1 MQLYYAPGACS
12 LAAHITAREAGVPVD
27 LVKVDIPT
35 GRLEDGREFR
45 QVNPRGYVPALV
57 LDDGEL
63 VTEAQVV
70 VQYLADLVPTSG
82 LFPPPGT
89 RDRLRVQEWLGYVA
103 TELHKPLGSLWDP
116 STPEAWRGKVREW
129 LPVRFAE
136 LDAHLATRPFLVGS
150 GFTVADAYLFVILS
164 WTRYLSIDLSPYP
177 ALEAFLARVAERPKV
192 RQALAEEGLG
202 GGAEPV

>member
-35 GRLEDGREFR
+35 GRLEDGRDYR
-45 QVNPRGYVPALV
+45 QLNPRGYVPALV

-63 VTEAQVV
+63 LTEAQVV
-70 VQYLADLVPTSG
+70 VQYLADLVPASG

-116 STPEAWRGKVREW
+116 GTPEAWRQRVEEW

-136 LDAHLATRPFLVGS
+136 LDAHLASRPFLVGS

-164 WTRYLSIDLSPYP
+164 WTRYLNIDLAAYP
-177 ALEAFLARVAERPKV
+177 ALGAFLARVAERPKV
-192 RQALAEEGLG
+192 RQALAEEGLSRT
-202 GGAEPV
+202 EPV

>member
-70 VQYLADLVPTSG
+70 VQYLADLAPASG
-82 LFPPPGT
+82 LLPPPGT
-89 RDRLRVQEWLGYVA
+89 RDRLRVQQWLGYVA

-116 STPEAWRGKVREW
+116 RTPEAWREKVREW

-136 LDAHLATRPFLVGS
+136 LDAHLAARPFLVGG
-150 GFTVADAYLFVILS
+150 GFTVADAYLFVVLN
-164 WTRYLSIDLSPYP
+164 WTPHLSIDLAPYP
-177 ALEAFLARVAERPKV
+177 ALGAFLARVAERPKV

-202 GGAEPV
+202 GAEPV

>member
-35 GRLEDGREFR
+35 GRLEDGQDYR

-70 VQYLADLVPTSG
+70 VQYLADLAPASG
-82 LFPPPGT
+82 LFPSPGT

-116 STPEAWRGKVREW
+116 GTPEAWRQRVRDR

-136 LDAHLATRPFLVGS
+136 VDAHLAARPFLVGS
-150 GFTVADAYLFVILS
+150 GFTIADAYLFVILS
-164 WTRYLSIDLSPYP
+164 WTPHLGIDLTPYP
-177 ALEAFLARVAERPKV
+177 ALEAFLARIVERPKV

-202 GGAEPV
+202 GAEPV